1 MNQYS
6 EMKRQAEALLS
17 QMDRGKDF
25 IIGSVSDRLTKAADA
40 HPQDTVIRAVAR
52 VIERM
57 SRQDP
62 TRLICQAEIDE
73 VYQQLIG
80 LNRSGTRFRE
90 VLGDLLISKAPEPVR
105 SGKQYAEAHRD
116 PLAEAISEIDPAV
129 TEGLG
134 QIFEPREDR
143 YDPNMAAEIRDKV
156 GMELKTLGFDSR
168 IRLAGGNTRHL
179 VFSADIRTR
188 RGNSRVYIPAEAASG
203 RFPSVFLSNDRFLP
217 LTSKNLREH
226 LEVSAGR
233 KELPPSIP
241 AVLASLD
248 ALVGQARKRASEED
262 VAKVSNMLPH
272 SDGTGNL
279 ASSPLYADLRENEV
293 RDVRIPRAEV
303 PEPLRAL
310 TSEIEESVTE
320 AGVGYPQ
327 AAVRL
332 AKRTLHAEL
341 AAMGFRGSQVRI
353 ASGTADGLICEAIL
367 NTPKGKVAIEVPIE
381 MRNDQPLMPSVFA
394 QGDFCDDFSEAK
406 LKEFVQRDP
415 PTVAVAVRRDSPLLG
430 SSMRELKDAMIKAVA
445 QGDYKA
451 CEDVMEVV
459 AERWPD
465 NYKEALIAYKQLLRH
480 AGTMREAHSDIQC
493 SKVIRSSNSIHP
505 ICGHLMVP
513 IHKVVQD
520 EHGRCHLASRHHS
533 RENQDD
539 GSAFFSNAKVLVG
552 D

>member
-6 EMKRQAEALLS
+6 KMKRQAEALLS

-62 TRLICQAEIDE
+62 TRLICQAEIDG
-73 VYQQLIG
+73 VYQQLVG
-80 LNRSGTRFRE
+80 LNRSGTRFRD
-90 VLGDLLISKAPEPVR
+90 VLGDLLISKLPEPVKP
-105 SGKQYAEAHRD
+105 GKQYAEAHRD
-116 PLAEAISEIDPAV
+116 PLTEAINEIDPAI
-129 TEGLG
+129 TNGLG
-134 QIFEPREDR
+134 QIFESREDR
-143 YDPNMAAEIRDKV
+143 YDPNLAASVRDKV

-168 IRLAGGNTRHL
+168 IRLAGGNARHL
-179 VFSADIRTR
+179 VFSADLRTR
-188 RGNSRVYIPAEAASG
+188 RGGSRVYIPTEAASG

-217 LTSKNLREH
+217 LTSQNLREH

-248 ALVGQARKRASEED
+248 ALTGQARKRASEED
-262 VAKVSNMLPH
+262 VAKVSNMMPF
-272 SDGTGNL
+272 SDGSENL
-279 ASSPLYADLRENEV
+279 AASPLYAQVKENEV
-293 RDVRIPRAEV
+293 QDVRVPRAEV

-320 AGVGYPQ
+320 AGIGYPQ

-341 AAMGFRGSQVRI
+341 AAMGLRGSQVRV
-353 ASGTADGLICEAIL
+353 ASGTSDGLICEAVL
-367 NTPKGKVAIEVPIE
+367 NTAKGKVAIEVPIE
-381 MRNDQPLMPSVFA
+381 MRNNQPLMPSVFA

-406 LKEFVQRDP
+406 IKAFIRRDP

-430 SSMRELKDAMIKAVA
+430 SSMRELKDAMIKSAA
-445 QGDYKA
+445 QEDYKA
-451 CEDVMEVV
+451 CENILEVI

-465 NYKEALIAYKQLLRH
+465 NYKDSLVAYKQLLRH
-480 AGTMREAHSDIQC
+480 SSNMREAHTDIQC
-493 SKVIRSSNSIHP
+493 AKVIRSVNSVHP

-513 IHKVVQD
+513 VHKVVQD
-520 EHGRCHLASRHHS
+520 EHGRCHLASTYHARH
-533 RENQDD
+533 NQDD